1 MSLTRN
7 GLFAIWIALAAAW
20 TASAAEPAAE
30 RSPADSQAAARAM
43 PAMAFRSFR
52 HEERFNR
59 QFAEAGIRVVFIYPA
74 NTICSLGIPY
84 TQYPPN
90 WIGPGKYDFDALDR
104 QINDILAWNPG
115 AKLMCMIDL
124 NTPPWWIESH
134 DGADSFRCFGHIAA
148 REDYR
153 RDAKEYLRSFL
164 EHTEKHHK
172 DKIAAYLLSG
182 GMTCEWQDLS
192 RGTPSP
198 SKEAAFAEWLGRPG
212 AVIPENRMKASRSPF
227 YDPQA
232 DADSIAYWRFSA
244 ALVAD
249 RILEFAGEAQ
259 KTIRHRVPL
268 GCFFG
273 YVMEHAR
280 GRLLYEGHL
289 SYDRVFASPELDF
302 FTSPS
307 SYMDRRAEGTGGFMT
322 PIDSILFRGKSAW
335 LELDHITHLLKDG
348 NANGRPIPGH
358 DSVFRTETET
368 AGALRREF
376 AMCLVRGVHTW
387 WFDMFGGWF
396 DSPSLMAEVARM
408 RQIGDRFFGQ
418 SKLQAEVA
426 VLVDADSMYYVD
438 GQSDLARRVLA
449 EQRSTLSRMGAPW
462 EIYSLADLP
471 QLDTTRFR
479 MIVLPNL
486 FSLTPEKR
494 AWLEEKV
501 FCGGRHVLFGYAPGV
516 ITDGRYDLA
525 NIERLTGIPV
535 GSLPPVLD
543 PCRLTHQARDGWT
556 SVLASTPCIPAS
568 DLRSVAREAG
578 VHIYS
583 DQSDAIYAS
592 NNLLAVHTDSKG
604 GQRTFSL
611 PQPVRVVELFS
622 GRVVSREPVQE
633 FSDELPPFA
642 THLYHLIPVDQP
654 AAAATK

>member
-1 MSLTRN
+1 MSSARWGLLAMLTAWA
-7 GLFAIWIALAAAW
+7 GVPAAW
-20 TASAAEPAAE
+20 TAESAADLAA
-30 RSPADSQAAARAM
+30 AHSQAAVRAM
-43 PAMAFRSFR
+43 PCMAFRSFR

-59 QFAEAGIRVVFIYPA
+59 QFADAGIRVVFIYPA

-90 WIGPGKYDFDALDR
+90 WIGPGRYNFESVDQ

-115 AKLMCMIDL
+115 AKIMCMIDL

-134 DGADSFRCFGHIAA
+134 NGADSFRTFGHVAA

-153 RDAKEYLRSFL
+153 RDVKEYLRSFL
-164 EHTEKHHK
+164 EHTEKFHA
-172 DKIAAYLLSG
+172 DKIASYLLSG

-198 SKEAAFAEWLGRPG
+198 SKQAAFAEWLGRPG

-249 RILEFAGEAQ
+249 RILEFAEEAQ

-289 SYDRVFASPELDF
+289 SYDRVFASPHLDF

-322 PIDSILFRGKSAW
+322 SIDSILFRGKSAW

-348 NANGRPIPGH
+348 TANGRPIPGH
-358 DSVFRTETET
+358 DSVFRTEAET
-368 AGALRREF
+368 VGALRREF
-376 AMCLVRGVHTW
+376 AMCLVRGVHVW

-396 DSPSLMAEVARM
+396 DSPSLMAEIGRM
-408 RQIGDRFFGQ
+408 RQIGDRFFGR
-418 SKLQAEVA
+418 SKVQAEVA

-438 GQSDLARRVLA
+438 GQTPLASRVLA
-449 EQRSTLSRMGAPW
+449 EQRSALSRMGAPW

-471 QLDTTRFR
+471 QLDTSRFR
-479 MIVLPNL
+479 LVVLPNL

-501 FCGGRHVLFGYAPGV
+501 LCGGRHVVFGYAPAI
-516 ITDGRYDLA
+516 ITNGRYDLA
-525 NIERLTGIPV
+525 NIESLTGIPV
-535 GSLPPVLD
+535 HSLPPVAG
-543 PCRLTHQARDGWT
+543 PCQVERKLRDGWT
-556 SVLASTPCIPAS
+556 SILASTPCIPS
-568 DLRSVAREAG
+568 MELRSVARQAG

-583 DQSDAIYAS
+583 DQPDALYAS
-592 NNLLAVHTDSKG
+592 ENLLAVHTDGKG
-604 GQRTFSL
+604 GRRTFSL
-611 PQPVRVVELFS
+611 PRPARVVELFS
-622 GRVVSREPVQE
+622 GRELTREPVAE

-642 THLYHLIPVDQP
+642 THLYHLIPPDQP
-654 AAAATK
+654 AVAAAK